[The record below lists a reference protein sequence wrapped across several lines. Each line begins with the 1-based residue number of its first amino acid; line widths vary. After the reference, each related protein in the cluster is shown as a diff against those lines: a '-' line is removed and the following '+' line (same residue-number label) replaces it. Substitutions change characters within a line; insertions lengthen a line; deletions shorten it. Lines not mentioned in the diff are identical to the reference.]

1 MTNLLLAES
10 GGTKTDWCLFKAGRL
25 ELRFET
31 QGLHP
36 RFTSEEDWS
45 RTLELLRLRMDLENC
60 MLDFYGAGCYNDS
73 GKVEIEKRLEKFGFK
88 QFRVYSDLHAAGKA
102 VGADGDIWVA
112 IMGTGSVLF
121 EYGNGEI
128 IQIIGGKGHLV
139 GDEGS
144 GYYFGKLLWNYY
156 EKGELTPVQRHIL
169 EKSLS
174 TLEMSE
180 LIRGGREKVILSQL
194 PFLLKDHTE
203 VFANIHSEN
212 IREFV
217 RMHDLV
223 RHVTLRGIYLAGSY
237 AYYHKALIQSVFD
250 VDSIKIK
257 GVFRKPMDALIE
269 QIVADTYRMV

>member
-36 RFTSEEDWS
+36 RFTSDEDWS
-45 RTLELLRLRMDLENC
+45 RILELLKSKIDLENC
-60 MLDFYGAGCYNDS
+60 MLDFYGAGCYND
-73 GKVEIEKRLEKFGFK
+73 GGRVMAENQLEKFGFK

-102 VGADGDIWVA
+102 VGVDGAIWVA

-121 EYGNGEI
+121 EYADEEI
-128 IQIIGGKGHLV
+128 IQIIGGKGHLS

-156 EKGELTPVQRHIL
+156 EKGELTPAQQHIL

-174 TLEMSE
+174 TCEISE
-180 LIRGGREKVILSQL
+180 TIRGGAEKVILSQL
-194 PFLLKDHTE
+194 PFLLKEHME
-203 VFANIHSEN
+203 IFANIHTEN
-212 IREFV
+212 IKEFM
-217 RMHDLV
+217 RTHDLA
-223 RHVTLRGIYLAGSY
+223 RHVTSREIYLAGSY
-237 AYYHKALIQSVFD
+237 AYYHRALIQSVFD
-250 VDSIKIK
+250 DNSVKVK
-257 GVFRKPMDALIE
+257 GIFRKPMDTLIE
-269 QIVADTYRMV
+269 QIVADTY